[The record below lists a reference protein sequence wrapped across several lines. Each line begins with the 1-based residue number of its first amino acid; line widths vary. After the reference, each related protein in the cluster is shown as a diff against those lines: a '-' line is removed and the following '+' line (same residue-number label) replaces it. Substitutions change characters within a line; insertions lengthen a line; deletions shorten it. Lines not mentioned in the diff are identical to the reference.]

1 MDEVEVKE
9 ASPAPVRHRAA
20 PRTDCP
26 PDLEA
31 RNLVKSYKGRT
42 VVKGVSICARCGE
55 TVGILGPNGA
65 GKTTSFYMIV
75 GLVRPNSGK
84 VYFQGEDVTSLPV
97 YKRARKGLGYLAQE
111 ASVFRKLSVED
122 NVLAILE
129 SMGLSRAEKRD
140 RLDELLSDL
149 RLTHVAKQ
157 MAYTLSGGERRK
169 LEIARALVRRP
180 TILMLDEPFS
190 GVDPLA
196 VHDIQQIVLGLRDR
210 GLGIV
215 ITDHNVRETLSVV
228 DRAYLIF
235 EGGVLREGTS
245 DFLINDPEARKVYL
259 GSNFRM

>member
-1 MDEVEVKE
+1 MADILNLNKNTCVN
-9 ASPAPVRHRAA
+9 PDR
-20 PRTDCP
+20 P
-26 PDLEA
+26 PDVEA
-31 RNLVKSYKGRT
+31 RNLVKAYKGRT
-42 VVKGVSICARCGE
+42 VVKGVSITARCGE
-55 TVGILGPNGA
+55 SVGILGPNGA

-75 GLVRPNSGK
+75 GLVKPNSGE
-84 VYFQGEDVTSLPV
+84 VFFQGENVTKLPV

-129 SMGLSRAEKRD
+129 SLNLSRAERKN

-157 MAYTLSGGERRK
+157 MAFTLSGGERRK

-180 TILMLDEPFS
+180 TMLMLDEPFS

-196 VHDIQQIVLGLRDR
+196 VHDIQQIVIGLRNR
-210 GLGIV
+210 GLGIM

-228 DRAYLIF
+228 DRAYLIY

-259 GSNFRM
+259 GDNFRM